1 MWIVRFRKYTLSL
14 MWLCCL
20 CLYCLGAG
28 CPGLFRWVSTE
39 QQQRCYRWCQWSV
52 LFQPIIINR
61 PPDTISAGLF
71 PAQEWAAESKCNTD
85 HNLIIKTQHNSAN
98 FRHPPLPAQ
107 ELRLRTVGAS
117 NLVTRYSA
125 QSWVVTKDSNE
136 ASRICH
142 KSRRRP
148 YLGWK
153 SLLALAL
160 SAFIFNTLC

>member
-1 MWIVRFRKYTLSL
+1 MCVDCKIQKIHIIFNVTVVCVSTVWV
-14 MWLCCL
+14 
-20 CLYCLGAG
+20 LGVQAG
-28 CPGLFRWVSTE
+28 WPSTE

-98 FRHPPLPAQ
+98 FRNPPLPAQ
-107 ELRLRTVGAS
+107 ELRLETVGAS

-125 QSWVVTKDSNE
+125 QSWVVTVASND
-136 ASRICH
+136 ASRKFHNHGVGLILIE
-142 KSRRRP
+142 RA
-148 YLGWK
+148 Y
-153 SLLALAL
+153 
-160 SAFIFNTLC
+160 

>member
-1 MWIVRFRKYTLSL
+1 MCVDCKIQKIHIIFNVTLLSVSL
-14 MWLCCL
+14 LS
-20 CLYCLGAG
+20 G
-28 CPGLFRWVSTE
+28 CPGWSGWVSTE

-98 FRHPPLPAQ
+98 FRHPTLPAQ
-107 ELRLRTVGAS
+107 ELRLESVGAS

-125 QSWVVTKDSNE
+125 QSWVVTIASNE
-136 ASRICH
+136 ASRRCH
-142 KSRRRP
+142 NHGVGLILVERA
-148 YLGWK
+148 Y
-153 SLLALAL
+153 
-160 SAFIFNTLC
+160 